1 MDDEFD
7 YPELSAADS
16 LGSRTQSE
24 KMEYFYT
31 EDQKNEVLFEMEAEL
46 GQYTKQEQSEKAVS
60 DYLVKEDE
68 GDAKLSDF
76 IFIRTK
82 QKKSKSKKQAKW
94 TEYWGRNFC

>member
-1 MDDEFD
+1 
-7 YPELSAADS
+7 
-16 LGSRTQSE
+16 
-24 KMEYFYT
+24 MEYFYS

-82 QKKSKSKKQAKW
+82 QKKSKSKKQAK
-94 TEYWGRNFC
+94 